1 MSVRCRQ
8 KVCERLI
15 RSKVVQ
21 LQSQLKQAAVTLI
34 KEMDVKFTAKVNEI
48 GAARQTLQN
57 DVTTMRWMIE
67 RLRAGT
73 DVDVDVDGVNSDAML
88 QSLSSSVAST
98 CCVVVLR

>member
-1 MSVRCRQ
+1 
-8 KVCERLI
+8 VCERLI

>member
-1 MSVRCRQ
+1 M
-8 KVCERLI
+8 
-15 RSKVVQ
+15 
-21 LQSQLKQAAVTLI
+21 TLI

-98 CCVVVLR
+98 CYVIVLR

>member
-1 MSVRCRQ
+1 
-8 KVCERLI
+8 
-15 RSKVVQ
+15 
-21 LQSQLKQAAVTLI
+21 
-34 KEMDVKFTAKVNEI
+34 MDVKLTAKVNEI

-73 DVDVDVDGVNSDAML
+73 DVDVDRVNSDAML

-98 CCVVVLR
+98 CCVIVLR

>member
-1 MSVRCRQ
+1 M
-8 KVCERLI
+8 CERLI

>member
-1 MSVRCRQ
+1 
-8 KVCERLI
+8 VCERLI

-34 KEMDVKFTAKVNEI
+34 KEMDVKLTAKVNEI

-73 DVDVDVDGVNSDAML
+73 DVDVDGVNSDAML

-98 CCVVVLR
+98 CCVIVLR